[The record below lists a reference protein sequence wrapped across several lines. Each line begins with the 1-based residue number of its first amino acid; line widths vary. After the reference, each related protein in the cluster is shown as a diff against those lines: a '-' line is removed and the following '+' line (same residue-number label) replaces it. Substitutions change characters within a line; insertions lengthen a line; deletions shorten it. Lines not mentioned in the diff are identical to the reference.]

1 MPGRNGTCAM
11 RYPLCAILFVFLL
24 PLFALEATL
33 AGKAGFAVEEGKSGQ
48 MRTRNAASV
57 TRTVL
62 R

>member
-1 MPGRNGTCAM
+1 M
-11 RYPLCAILFVFLL
+11 RYPLCAFLFVFLL

-33 AGKAGFAVEEGKSGQ
+33 AGKAGFAAEEGKSGQ

-57 TRTVL
+57 THTVL